1 METTTYEDIL
11 RGSQACNYSTSESLE
26 FDKIF
31 DTTHSQFI
39 LPSWSVDVH
48 ILGYS
53 DHLGR

>member
-1 METTTYEDIL
+1 METTYEDMF
-11 RGSQACNYSTSESLE
+11 RGLQACNYSASESLE

-31 DTTHSQFI
+31 DTTLI
-39 LPSWSVDVH
+39 LQSWSVDVH